1 MAARRRAPV
10 WAAVGAAAAAVGSGK
25 LWLQQLTSSP
35 PPARQRRQQQAQQPL
50 APLVA
55 RADGASSD
63 SSAVDEDEY
72 RRAEALLVAA
82 GFGPT
87 ARSREQQ
94 QPPPQQQQQE
104 EQPREVD
111 TAPPRSDLCAPF
123 VRPNSS
129 STAQRVLVIGGGI
142 MGSAAAY
149 SIARR
154 NEGHQVT
161 LIDTGHP
168 IRSSWGQERAARLA
182 YDEPLFVQMMQRAFS
197 LWGELEQ
204 SDPQRRKILRPG
216 VRLDVA
222 PRGVLDSLRET
233 QSELGLALTVF
244 SSQEELNQRY
254 PQIKLRDGEEAVLTE
269 GM

>member
-1 MAARRRAPV
+1 M

-35 PPARQRRQQQAQQPL
+35 PPARQRHQQQAQQPL

-55 RADGASSD
+55 RTDGASSD

-87 ARSREQQ
+87 DTARSREQQ
-94 QPPPQQQQQE
+94 QQAQPPPPQQQQE

-129 STAQRVLVIGGGI
+129 STAQRVLVIGGGV

>member
-1 MAARRRAPV
+1 
-10 WAAVGAAAAAVGSGK
+10 VGAAAAAVGSGK

-63 SSAVDEDEY
+63 SSAVNEDEY

-87 ARSREQQ
+87 DTARSREQQ
-94 QPPPQQQQQE
+94 QPPPQQQPQQE

-129 STAQRVLVIGGGI
+129 STAQRVLVIGGGV